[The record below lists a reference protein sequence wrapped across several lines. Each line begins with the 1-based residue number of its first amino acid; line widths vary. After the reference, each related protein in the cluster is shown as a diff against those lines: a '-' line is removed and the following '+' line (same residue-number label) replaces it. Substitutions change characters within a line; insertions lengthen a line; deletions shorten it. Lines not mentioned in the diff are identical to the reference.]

1 MRNSW
6 ANAGAIEPSARTDD
20 AARATVLETFM
31 IDPRKAHEGQH
42 PVFGLPAVLNV
53 GVNANT
59 TRHPQNYREDVRHT
73 ELLARAD
80 FRKAPPAF
88 SRFRRVGSS
97 RAIARLCVN
106 LPRAVR
112 SQIIFAYFGPD
123 LSDCG
128 RLPRFS
134 FGGGVWALGEQSA

>member
-31 IDPRKAHEGQH
+31 IDPSQWFVIPFRKAKKSVCFHGKRTH

-59 TRHPQNYREDVRHT
+59 TARPQNYREDVRHT

-80 FRKAPPAF
+80 FRQG
-88 SRFRRVGSS
+88 RRHFLDSGAS
-97 RAIARLCVN
+97 
-106 LPRAVR
+106 
-112 SQIIFAYFGPD
+112 
-123 LSDCG
+123 
-128 RLPRFS
+128 
-134 FGGGVWALGEQSA
+134 E